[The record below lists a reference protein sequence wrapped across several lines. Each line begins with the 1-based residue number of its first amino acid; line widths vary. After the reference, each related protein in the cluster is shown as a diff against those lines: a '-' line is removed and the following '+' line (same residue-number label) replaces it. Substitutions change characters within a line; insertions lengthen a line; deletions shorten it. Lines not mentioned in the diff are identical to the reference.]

1 MNAQPAT
8 LDPQPTLPLFKAQKE
23 DPNVDRFLA
32 LLRAYGHL
40 TRKQIGA
47 ITGWTERDVR
57 ALAEAAGLEVVRG
70 QKGFCL
76 FDGAAA
82 DEILAMGEKDNPY
95 ERTLIEITVARTLRS
110 IMEGAVPV

>member
-1 MNAQPAT
+1 MPTTAT
-8 LDPQPTLPLFKAQKE
+8 ELPLFKAQKE
-23 DPNVDRFLA
+23 DPNVGRFLA

-82 DEILAMGEKDNPY
+82 DEILDAAEDSVSQGKKMIRYGLGLK
-95 ERTLIEITVARTLRS
+95 RMLHRRI
-110 IMEGAVPV
+110 G